1 MTSPSALQQPP
12 DRPIFDLVTEW
23 IRENLFSSIP
33 NTLLTLVALGMI
45 WLLVPPILDWAIF
58 SAVWSGAD
66 RTACLGEGKGACWPF
81 IWARFDQ
88 ILYYQNSA
96 WRVNVLF
103 VFGACVLAWL
113 MIPSLPGKVWAAL
126 TIGLGFPLLTWLL
139 LSSGMF
145 GLSPVPTEKW
155 GGLFLTLFISIVG
168 IATSMPIG
176 ILLALG
182 RRSTLPIIRVLCT
195 CFIEI
200 VRGVPLI
207 TLLFMAANLVP
218 LFLPQGVTLDKLLRA
233 LIVISLFSAAYMAEV
248 VRGGLQALPK
258 GQAEAAA
265 ALGLGYW
272 RTTFLII
279 LPQALKVSLP
289 SIVSSCISLLKDT
302 SLIATIAFFD
312 FLQVIKS
319 GNADAVWSTPNT
331 AFTGYV
337 FAAMVYWSLCF
348 GMSRYSAFLENT
360 VAGGKVGAGKL

>member
-1 MTSPSALQQPP
+1 MNIALKSRERP
-12 DRPIFDLVTEW
+12 DRPYSTVMLEW
-23 IRENLFSSIP
+23 ARENLFSSIS
-33 NTLLTLVALGMI
+33 NSLLTVLAIATISVV
-45 WLLVPPILDWAIF
+45 VPPILDWAIF

-66 RTACLGEGKGACWPF
+66 RSACLGEGKGACWPF
-81 IWARFDQ
+81 IWARADQ
-88 ILYYQNSA
+88 ILYYQNSP
-96 WRVNVLF
+96 WRVNLLFGFGSIVLI
-103 VFGACVLAWL
+103 WL
-113 MIPSLPGKVWAAL
+113 MVPQLPGKLWAAL
-126 TIGLGFPLLTWLL
+126 TIGLGLPLATWLL
-139 LSSGMF
+139 LSSGWF

-168 IATSMPIG
+168 ITSSIPIG

-182 RRSTLPIIRVLCT
+182 RRSALPVVRILCT
-195 CFIEI
+195 CFIEF

-272 RTTFLII
+272 RTTLLII
-279 LPQALKVSLP
+279 LPQALKISLP

-337 FAAMVYWSLCF
+337 FAALVYWSLCF

-360 VAGGKVGAGKL
+360 VAGGKLGAGKA